1 VSATASTAILSGV
14 APLAAS
20 VLVASVVGSPH
31 CAGMCGGLVAFC
43 TGIGEGRRSR
53 SALVGYHGARLL
65 SYAIVGVAAGA
76 VGLALDLGG
85 AMAGVQR
92 IAAIAAGVTICLF
105 GVATLLRLGGVR
117 LACVPAPPWA
127 VSVLKRIHV
136 GAANRSP
143 AVRGTIVGLASPLLP
158 CGWLWAF
165 AAIAAGT
172 ASPLAG
178 GAVMAA
184 FWLGT
189 VPILTALGAG
199 LAWVPAHARRSLAAL
214 AAVAMIAVGL
224 QTAVVRSASADAVVA
239 DMVRRLHRV
248 GVESDGA
255 TDFDAAAA
263 VERLAEEDEL
273 PACCRSRGES

>member
-1 VSATASTAILSGV
+1 MSATASTAMLAGV

-53 SALVGYHGARLL
+53 AALAGYHGARLI
-65 SYAIVGVAAGA
+65 SYAAVGAGA
-76 VGLALDLGG
+76 GALGLALDLGG

-92 IAAIAAGVTICLF
+92 IAAIAAGATICIF

-127 VSVLKRIHV
+127 VSILKRIHV
-136 GAANRSP
+136 AAAGRSP
-143 AVRGTIVGLASPLLP
+143 MMRGTLVGLASPLLP

-172 ASPLAG
+172 ASPFAG
-178 GAVMAA
+178 AATMAA

-199 LAWVPAHARRSLAAL
+199 LAWIPANARRSLAAL

-239 DMVRRLHRV
+239 DVARRLHEAAID
-248 GVESDGA
+248 GDLGA
-255 TDFDAAAA
+255 TDA
-263 VERLAEEDEL
+263 VERLAAGEEL
-273 PACCRSRGES
+273 PACCRTRSEP

>member
-1 VSATASTAILSGV
+1 MSATASTAILSGV

-127 VSVLKRIHV
+127 VPLRLWQP
-136 GAANRSP
+136 ARSALAQASGRASLPPSAPRLLP
-143 AVRGTIVGLASPLLP
+143 AQQPRCSRRTPFSRPPLASRCSARLMRA
-158 CGWLWAF
+158 AF
-165 AAIAAGT
+165 A
-172 ASPLAG
+172 
-178 GAVMAA
+178 M
-184 FWLGT
+184 
-189 VPILTALGAG
+189 
-199 LAWVPAHARRSLAAL
+199 LAW
-214 AAVAMIAVGL
+214 
-224 QTAVVRSASADAVVA
+224 
-239 DMVRRLHRV
+239 
-248 GVESDGA
+248 
-255 TDFDAAAA
+255 
-263 VERLAEEDEL
+263 
-273 PACCRSRGES
+273 